1 MEQQPWER
9 QVLTDLLQAG
19 LKEQRRARRWNIF
32 FRLLGFGIVLL
43 VIGVGTGWFGG
54 KELESVST
62 GPHTAMVSMSG
73 EIAADGEANIENV
86 LDGVNAAYDDKN
98 TKAVILN
105 FNSPGGSPVQAGQ
118 LHDELLRLKAR
129 NPSIPLYVVISD
141 ICASGCYYAAVAAD
155 RIYADKASMVGSIG
169 VLMDGFGFTGT
180 MEKLGVER
188 RLLTA
193 GANKGFLDP
202 YSPLNAAQKGKAQAM
217 LDEIHQQFI
226 DTVKA
231 GRGKKL
237 ALDNPDLFSGL
248 VWTGSTGIKLGLVD
262 ALGSVDSVAR
272 DVVKAPDVV
281 DFTPQP
287 GYFDRFARRIGVA
300 AATQLA
306 SQLKLTIH

>member
-43 VIGVGTGWFGG
+43 IIGLGMGWFGG

-62 GPHTAMVSMSG
+62 GPHTAMVSMTG
-73 EIAADGEANIENV
+73 EISADGEANIENV
-86 LDGVNAAYDDKN
+86 LDGVNAAYEDKN
-98 TKAVILN
+98 TKAVLLN

-118 LHDELLRLKAR
+118 LHDELLRLKQKYPA
-129 NPSIPLYVVISD
+129 IPLYVVIGD

-248 VWTGSTGIKLGLVD
+248 IWTGTTGIKLGLVD
-262 ALGSVDSVAR
+262 GLGSVDSVAR

-287 GYFDRFARRIGVA
+287 GYFDRFARRIGVT

-306 SQLKLTIH
+306 SQLKLSIH

>member
-43 VIGVGTGWFGG
+43 IIGLGMGWFGG

-62 GPHTAMVSMSG
+62 GPHTAMVSMTG
-73 EIAADGEANIENV
+73 EISADGEANIENV
-86 LDGVNAAYDDKN
+86 LDGVNAAYEDKN
-98 TKAVILN
+98 TKAVLLS

-118 LHDELLRLKAR
+118 LHDELLRLKQKYPA
-129 NPSIPLYVVISD
+129 IPLYVVIGD

-155 RIYADKASMVGSIG
+155 KIYADKASMVGSIG

-202 YSPLNAAQKGKAQAM
+202 YSPLNAVQKGKAQAM

-248 VWTGSTGIKLGLVD
+248 VWTGTTGIKLGLVD

-287 GYFDRFARRIGVA
+287 GYFDRFARRIGVT

-306 SQLKLTIH
+306 SQLKLSIH